1 MLNQLMKVGWG
12 DGAVPK
18 LLNKTISGFAQGAQA
33 VASVNGLVSNW
44 SKFTV
49 ETPPTAM
56 LLHKFTNDCRAQ
68 GACVEV
74 TCDDKVITISR
85 VTTLTGGAGG
95 GTEWEAVQ
103 EVATITLVSA
113 PRWPGS
119 WAHLSPS

>member
-1 MLNQLMKVGWG
+1 
-12 DGAVPK
+12 
-18 LLNKTISGFAQGAQA
+18 
-33 VASVNGLVSNW
+33 
-44 SKFTV
+44 
-49 ETPPTAM
+49 M

-103 EVATITLVSA
+103 EVATITFGKCTSVAGKLGSLVTK
-113 PRWPGS
+113 
-119 WAHLSPS
+119 LSKFTVETKFLTCMYFVEIHVP